1 MCASCPVYATIT
13 GVQSP
18 PVPRFDAIG
27 EYGDRLGDAGFW
39 APYAR
44 DALSRHG
51 FDDRRLESGF
61 VGTYPTFLAGDVVVK
76 LFGYFPSWQSDH
88 ATELAIQRILLAHE
102 EVPAPALLADGALYG
117 AGEPWPYL
125 ITRRISGTALRDL
138 RLEPT
143 VARQVAYDLG
153 TVMRDVHEIP
163 VPAGFDRDW
172 LAEHR
177 ANAVARHR
185 EWGLLPARLIVQ
197 LDAYLRTHLP
207 PGERKLVHGDLTA
220 DHVFVDA
227 GRLAGV
233 IDWGDAQYTDPHYD
247 LPAVYLDAFRGDPAL
262 LRAFLD
268 GYRWPVDAGFPHRLL
283 SAILLHQFA
292 DGELETI
299 GKLLPLDEITCL
311 EELAVRLYPPISG

>member
-1 MCASCPVYATIT
+1 M
-13 GVQSP
+13 QSP
-18 PVPRFDAIG
+18 KAPQFEAIS
-27 EYGDRLGDAGFW
+27 EYGDRLGDAAFW

-51 FDDRRLESGF
+51 FDGRQLESGF

-76 LFGYFPSWQSDH
+76 LFGHFPSWRSDH
-88 ATELAIQRILLAHE
+88 ATELEVQRILLAHKE
-102 EVPAPALLADGALYG
+102 IPAPALLADGALYG
-117 AGEPWPYL
+117 TGEPWPYL
-125 ITRRISGTALRDL
+125 LTERLSGTAIRDS
-138 RLEPT
+138 RLEPN
-143 VARQVAYDLG
+143 VARRIAYDLG
-153 TVMRDVHEIP
+153 AVMRDVHEVA
-163 VPAGFDRDW
+163 VPSGFDRDW

-177 ANAVARHR
+177 GDATARHR
-185 EWGLLPARLIVQ
+185 EWARLPAGLIDQ

-247 LPAVYLDAFRGDPAL
+247 LPAVYLDAFRGDSAL

-268 GYRWPVDAGFPHRLL
+268 GYGWPVDDGFPHRLL
-283 SAILLHQFA
+283 SAVLLHQFA
-292 DGELETI
+292 DGELEAI
-299 GKLLPLDEITCL
+299 GKLVPLDEIASL
-311 EELAVRLYPPISG
+311 EELAVRLYPPING